1 MFRIEDKM
9 KLKLLP
15 ASEHR
20 VGGELVTHG
29 CDLWLSNL
37 AFQCQREVLRSHSQL
52 IPYAFHLLPVF
63 HWCRLFIPPPLR
75 TIDVPHT

>member
-9 KLKLLP
+9 KVKLLP

-29 CDLWLSNL
+29 CDLWLFIWLFSVSVRFL
-37 AFQCQREVLRSHSQL
+37 EVTVSSSLMPSIYYLSF
-52 IPYAFHLLPVF
+52 IGVDCSSLP
-63 HWCRLFIPPPLR
+63 H
-75 TIDVPHT
+75 